1 MKGSTYPKMALQS
14 HLCAPVSLTLPA
26 IMVKTTED
34 SLMEAK
40 LDIKVTKDMP
50 KDLSWIVS
58 I

>member
-1 MKGSTYPKMALQS
+1 MKGSAYPKMALQS
-14 HLCAPVSLTLPA
+14 HLCAPVSLTLPT
-26 IMVKTTED
+26 IMVKTTGD

-40 LDIKVTKDMP
+40 LDIKIKKNIP